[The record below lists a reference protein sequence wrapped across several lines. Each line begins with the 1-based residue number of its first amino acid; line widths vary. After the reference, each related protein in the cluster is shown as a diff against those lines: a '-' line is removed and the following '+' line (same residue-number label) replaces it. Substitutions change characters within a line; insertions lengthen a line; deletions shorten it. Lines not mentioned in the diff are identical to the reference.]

1 MLIISPMCILKKHM
15 TSFFSDDCCGK
26 IQSSIKKK
34 LRRKMFGIK
43 NLTLCNWIY
52 TELKDYIK
60 DSHFAISVCGREWRF
75 VKKYSFLCK

>member
-1 MLIISPMCILKKHM
+1 M

-75 VKKYSFLCK
+75 VKKYIAYVTELVVKKTRD